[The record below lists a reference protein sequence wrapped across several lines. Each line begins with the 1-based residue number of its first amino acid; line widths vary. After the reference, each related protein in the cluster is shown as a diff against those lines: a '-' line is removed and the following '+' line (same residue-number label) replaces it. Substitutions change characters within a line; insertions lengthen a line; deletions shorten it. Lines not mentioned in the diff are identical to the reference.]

1 MSELV
6 KVIELWEEFSSDN
19 KGSSVQQFS
28 MWLANNLQKNIGAH
42 KKNLS
47 STSTQNE
54 KLTGADDPDFEKFDG
69 KQKSSMQGAYFVS
82 RLNQYVSYYTKPVV
96 KKYGLHSI
104 DDFLY
109 LQNVKFFANI
119 TKTKAC
125 ELMLQEV
132 TTGVDIIKRLLK
144 NEFLIEEVNSTDKR
158 EKLLK
163 ISAKGEAVINS
174 LYMDFFKIPD
184 TLGNLGE
191 DERQTLLAWLH
202 QLDKHHNDIVKG
214 MGKK

>member
-6 KVIELWEEFSSDN
+6 KVIELWEKFSSDN
-19 KGSSVQQFS
+19 KGSSVEQFS
-28 MWLANNLQKNIGAH
+28 MWLVNNFQKNTGVH
-42 KKNLS
+42 KNNS
-47 STSTQNE
+47 PSASRDNQ

-69 KQKSSMQGAYFVS
+69 KQKTSMQGAYFVS
-82 RLNQYVSYYTKPVV
+82 RMNQYVSFYTKPLV

-125 ELMLQEV
+125 ELMLHEV
-132 TTGVDIIKRLLK
+132 TTGVDIIKRLLS
-144 NEFLIEEVNSTDKR
+144 NEFLIEEINPVDKR

-163 ISAKGEAVINS
+163 ISAKGEDVINS

-184 TLGNLGE
+184 TLGNLGD
-191 DERQTLLAWLH
+191 DERQTLLSWLH
-202 QLDKHHNDIVKG
+202 ELDKHHNEIVKG

>member
-1 MSELV
+1 MSEL
-6 KVIELWEEFSSDN
+6 INLITLWEEFLKEN
-19 KGSSVQQFS
+19 KESSVEQFS
-28 MWLANNLQKNIGAH
+28 TWLINNLQKNSSVH
-42 KKNLS
+42 KSNS
-47 STSTQNE
+47 PSTSTEEQN
-54 KLTGADDPDFEKFDG
+54 LTGADDPDFEKFDG

-82 RLNQYVSYYTKPVV
+82 RMNQYVSFYTKPIV

>member
-6 KVIELWEEFSSDN
+6 KLIKFWENFLGEN
-19 KGSSVQQFS
+19 KGSSIEQFS
-28 MWLANNLQKNIGAH
+28 AWLETNIQMNTGVHKNN
-42 KKNLS
+42 S
-47 STSTQNE
+47 PSTSADNQ

-69 KQKSSMQGAYFVS
+69 KQKTSMQGAYFVS
-82 RLNQYVSYYTKPVV
+82 RMNQYVSFYTKPIV

-125 ELMLQEV
+125 ELMLHEV
-132 TTGVDIIKRLLK
+132 TTGVDIIKRLLS
-144 NEFLIEEVNSTDKR
+144 NEFLIEEINPVDKR

-163 ISAKGEAVINS
+163 ISAKGEDVINS

-184 TLGNLGE
+184 TLGNLGD
-191 DERQTLLAWLH
+191 DERQTLLKWLYE
-202 QLDKHHNDIVKG
+202 LDKHHNDIVKG

>member
-6 KVIELWEEFSSDN
+6 KLVELWEEFLQEN
-19 KGSSVQQFS
+19 NGRSVEQFS
-28 MWLANNLQKNIGAH
+28 TWLVSRPQKSKSELDDDSASN
-42 KKNLS
+42 
-47 STSTQNE
+47 STENTEQ
-54 KLTGADDPDFEKFDG
+54 TGADDPDFEKFDG
-69 KQKSSMQGAYFVS
+69 KQKSSMQGAYFLS
-82 RLNQYVSYYTKPVV
+82 RMNQYVSFYTKPIV

-144 NEFLIEEVNSTDKR
+144 NDFLIEEVNPTDKR

-163 ISAKGEAVINS
+163 ISAKGEGVINS
-174 LYMDFFKIPD
+174 LYIDFFKIPD

-191 DERQTLLAWLH
+191 EERQTLLSWLH
-202 QLDKHHNDIVKG
+202 QLDMHHNEIVKG
-214 MGKK
+214 IGKK